1 MAEPL
6 KEFFSSSSIPID
18 LVIFD
23 PFVYITAKFARH
35 RQIPVHAFITSNLL
49 SIPRFV
55 DISIGKDESP
65 VITRTFAQQIVESL
79 SLSDGIICNSIYELD
94 KTILN
99 HMHNNSLLNSS
110 VPIRFVAPIIS
121 QSTEHQTTEHI
132 QKWLDNQRNSSSNQL
147 PFIIYISFGSLAVLK
162 PEQLIEIAHA
172 LQNYSVIWS
181 LKSHLQSYL
190 PSTFIDN
197 PNHLLLNWSPQRYIL
212 AQSAIRLFISHGG
225 WNSLLESMSA
235 GKIILIWPMFGD
247 QFANGYR
254 LETELHVGR
263 LLKNLT
269 STDRQRILS
278 RCELENYLKDIVEHE
293 QMYAHNAQHVQ
304 EIIRNAQE
312 TNRRQSF
319 EEIKQIVDIQRFKR
333 LNQHNEF

>member
-23 PFVYITAKFARH
+23 PFVYITAKFARQ

-147 PFIIYISFGSLAVLK
+147 PFIIYISFGSLAVLNCSCSSK
-162 PEQLIEIAHA
+162 LFRYLVIE
-172 LQNYSVIWS
+172 
-181 LKSHLQSYL
+181 KSF
-190 PSTFIDN
+190 T
-197 PNHLLLNWSPQRYIL
+197 
-212 AQSAIRLFISHGG
+212 
-225 WNSLLESMSA
+225 
-235 GKIILIWPMFGD
+235 
-247 QFANGYR
+247 
-254 LETELHVGR
+254 
-263 LLKNLT
+263 
-269 STDRQRILS
+269 
-278 RCELENYLKDIVEHE
+278 IVSSINIH
-293 QMYAHNAQHVQ
+293 
-304 EIIRNAQE
+304 R
-312 TNRRQSF
+312 
-319 EEIKQIVDIQRFKR
+319 
-333 LNQHNEF
+333 